1 MTAILASLSNSTKS
15 QYTSSFK
22 LWWGYCN
29 TKGLDPFDIRVY
41 DLLDF
46 LADCLRNGSSY
57 GSLNN
62 HRSAL
67 SLISTNKVGQDEQ
80 VKRFFKGVFKIKPTF
95 PKYDTTWDPNVVL
108 NYLSNLY
115 PNSSL
120 SLEQLTKKLVV
131 LLALSTGQRCQT
143 LALIR
148 IPNLKMN
155 SEKIVITITDIIKT
169 SGIGRS
175 QPRLELPY
183 FSQRP
188 SVCPADTLIS
198 YTTMTST
205 CRSSHDDR
213 LILTTKKPY
222 HPASSQTIGRWIKQV
237 LTASGIDTTIFSA
250 HSTRHATTS
259 AALRAGVSVDTIRKA
274 ATWSDQSA
282 TFANFYN
289 RPLNNDDSSFV
300 NALFNVSPN

>member
-22 LWWGYCN
+22 LWWEYCD
-29 TKGLDPFDIRVY
+29 TKRIDPFDIEVY

-46 LADCLRNGSSY
+46 LANCFKKGSSY

-67 SLISTNKVGQDEQ
+67 SLISKNKVGQDER
-80 VKRFFKGVFKIKPTF
+80 VKRFLKGAFKIKPSF
-95 PKYDTTWDPNVVL
+95 PKYNTTWNPNVVL
-108 NYLSNLY
+108 DYLANMY
-115 PNSSL
+115 PNNSL

-143 LALIR
+143 LSLIKTTNIHISTER
-148 IPNLKMN
+148 IIIP
-155 SEKIVITITDIIKT
+155 ITDMIKT

-175 QPRLELPY
+175 QPRLDLP
-183 FSQRP
+183 FFIQRP
-188 SVCPADTLIS
+188 CVCPADTLVS
-198 YTTMTST
+198 YIAMTSAN
-205 CRSSHDDR
+205 RSSHNDR
-213 LILTTKKPY
+213 LILTIRKPY
-222 HPASSQTIGRWIKQV
+222 HPASSQTLGRWIKQIIA
-237 LTASGIDTTIFSA
+237 TSGIDTTVFSA

-259 AALRAGVSVDTIRKA
+259 AAQRAGVSLDVIRKTA
-274 ATWSDQSA
+274 GWSDQSA

-289 RPLNNDDSSFV
+289 RPLINDGSNFV
-300 NALFNVSPN
+300 NVLFNNT